1 VTETPTSDAGK
12 RVGERIREARTE
24 ANLSVRELAR
34 QIDVSSSHV
43 SQVERGLASFSVAA
57 LYKVVSLLGISMDS
71 LFEEPRGMTVEHP
84 PAADADPQPES
95 QGPLDESAVVLR
107 AISRQVIPLSSGRR
121 WERLTP
127 KPEVGT
133 EFIEVVYEPSMG
145 RPTQSEFVQHAG
157 REFGV
162 VIEGSLTVEVG
173 FDRTVLHVGDSIA
186 FDSHRPHRFWNA
198 TSEWVRTV
206 WFILDDQSLGESTYT
221 RDSAAL
227 AALGRSAPTH
237 GGEGQRE

>member
-1 VTETPTSDAGK
+1 MTQSAADAGM
-12 RVGERIREARTE
+12 RVGQRIRAARLA

-34 QIDVSSSHV
+34 QINVSSSHV

-57 LYKVVSLLGISMDS
+57 LYKVVSILRISMDS
-71 LFEEPRGMTVEHP
+71 LFEDP
-84 PAADADPQPES
+84 PAEDREDSSTPDEESTSATQDPLE
-95 QGPLDESAVVLR
+95 DSAIVLR
-107 AISRQVIPLSSGRR
+107 ADSRHVIPLSGGRR

-127 KPEVGT
+127 KPEAGA
-133 EFIEVVYEPSMG
+133 EFIEVVYEPSTG
-145 RPTQSEFVQHAG
+145 QPTQSEFVQHAG

-162 VIEGSLTVEVG
+162 VIKGSLTVEVG

-198 TSEWVRTV
+198 TSEEVRTL

-221 RDSAAL
+221 RDSSAL
-227 AALGRSAPTH
+227 AALGRAAPSH
-237 GGEGQRE
+237 GR

>member
-1 VTETPTSDAGK
+1 MTQNAADAGM
-12 RVGERIREARTE
+12 RVGERLRVARLA
-24 ANLSVRELAR
+24 ANMSVRELAR

-71 LFEEPRGMTVEHP
+71 LFEDPSAEDGPGP
-84 PAADADPQPES
+84 DPSADDASSQ
-95 QGPLDESAVVLR
+95 QGPLDEAGIVLR
-107 AISRQVIPLSSGRR
+107 AGSRHVIPLSGGRR

-127 KPEVGT
+127 LPEAGA
-133 EFIEVVYEPSMG
+133 EFIEVVYEPATGQAAPSD
-145 RPTQSEFVQHAG
+145 FVQHAG

-173 FDRTVLHVGDSIA
+173 FERTVLRVGDSIA

-198 TSEWVRTV
+198 TPHPVRTL
-206 WFILDDQSLGESTYT
+206 WFILDDQGGSEPNRS
-221 RDSAAL
+221 RESAAL
-227 AALGRSAPTH
+227 AALGRATASH
-237 GGEGQRE
+237 NR

>member
-1 VTETPTSDAGK
+1 MTQSAADAGV
-12 RVGERIREARTE
+12 RVGERIRMARTA

-71 LFEEPRGMTVEHP
+71 LFEDPPSEEGAEPSRPGAESTP
-84 PAADADPQPES
+84 DIQQRADD
-95 QGPLDESAVVLR
+95 SAIVLR
-107 AISRQVIPLSSGRR
+107 VDARQVIPLSSGKR

-127 KPEVGT
+127 HPEVDG
-133 EFIEVVYEPSMG
+133 EFIEVVYAPSTG
-145 RPTQSEFVQHAG
+145 QPSQADFVQHKG

-162 VIEGSLTVEVG
+162 IIQGSLTVEVG
-173 FDRTVLHVGDSIA
+173 FDRAVLHVGDSIA

-198 TSEWVRTV
+198 TPGEVRAV
-206 WFILDDQSLGESTYT
+206 WFILEPQSSRESANS
-221 RDSAAL
+221 RDVASREAPGSANP
-227 AALGRSAPTH
+227 SH
-237 GGEGQRE
+237 G

>member
-1 VTETPTSDAGK
+1 MTETPTSDAGK
-12 RVGERIREARTE
+12 RLGERIREARTE
-24 ANLSVRELAR
+24 ADLSVRELAR

-71 LFEEPRGMTVEHP
+71 LFEEPAGMSVDHP
-84 PAADADPQPES
+84 PAADPDARSEN
-95 QGPLDESAVVLR
+95 QGPLDESGVVLR
-107 AISRQVIPLSSGRR
+107 STARQVIPLSGGRR

-127 KPEVGT
+127 NPEVGT
-133 EFIEVVYEPSMG
+133 EFIEVVYEPSTG
-145 RPTQSEFVQHAG
+145 QANQSEFVQHAG

-173 FDRTVLHVGDSIA
+173 FERTVLHVGDSIA
-186 FDSHRPHRFWNA
+186 FDSYRPHRFWNA
-198 TSEWVRTV
+198 TSEPVRTV
-206 WFILDDQSLGESTYT
+206 WFILDDQSMDESAYT

-237 GGEGQRE
+237 GR

>member
-1 VTETPTSDAGK
+1 MTETPTSDAGK
-12 RVGERIREARTE
+12 RVGERIRMART
-24 ANLSVRELAR
+24 AAKLSVRELAR

-71 LFEEPRGMTVEHP
+71 LFEDPPSADDDQSTAP
-84 PAADADPQPES
+84 TAPSPAAIQS
-95 QGPLDESAVVLR
+95 PLDESAVVLR
-107 AISRQVIPLSSGRR
+107 ADSRHVIPLSGGRR

-127 KPEVGT
+127 KPESGT
-133 EFIEVVYEPSMG
+133 EFIEVVYEPNTG
-145 RPTQSEFVQHAG
+145 QPTQSEFVQHAG

-198 TSEWVRTV
+198 TDQAVRTL

-227 AALGRSAPTH
+227 AALGRSAPSH
-237 GGEGQRE
+237 GR

>member
-1 VTETPTSDAGK
+1 MTETVTSDAGK
-12 RVGERIREARTE
+12 RVGERLRVARLA

-71 LFEEPRGMTVEHP
+71 LFAEPPPVGDEHAP
-84 PAADADPQPES
+84 TSSAESPFAAQERQEDA
-95 QGPLDESAVVLR
+95 AFVLR
-107 AISRQVIPLSSGRR
+107 ADLRHVIPLSSGKR

-127 KPEVGT
+127 QPET
-133 EFIEVVYEPSMG
+133 DAEFIEVVYAPNSG
-145 RPTQSEFVQHAG
+145 QPNQAEFVQHKG

-162 VIEGSLTVEVG
+162 IIQGSLTVEVG

-186 FDSHRPHRFWNA
+186 FDSHRPHRFWNP
-198 TSEWVRTV
+198 TPEEVRAV
-206 WFILDDQSLGESTYT
+206 WFILDDHRSGESPAARDAAA
-221 RDSAAL
+221 RDSLERAA
-227 AALGRSAPTH
+227 RSH
-237 GGEGQRE
+237 GQ

>member
-1 VTETPTSDAGK
+1 MTDTHTSDAGK
-12 RVGERIREARTE
+12 RLGERIREARTG

-57 LYKVVSLLGISMDS
+57 LYKVVSILGISMDS
-71 LFEEPRGMTVEHP
+71 LFEEPLGASTEHP
-84 PAADADPQPES
+84 APADAGAEAAS
-95 QGPLDESAVVLR
+95 QGPLDESGVVLR
-107 AISRQVIPLSSGRR
+107 SASRQVIPLSGGRR

-127 KPEVGT
+127 NPEVGT
-133 EFIEVVYEPSMG
+133 EFIEVVYEPGG
-145 RPTQSEFVQHAG
+145 RESTKSEFVQHAG
-157 REFGV
+157 REFGL

-173 FDRTVLHVGDSIA
+173 FERTVLHVGDSIA
-186 FDSHRPHRFWNA
+186 FDSYRPHRFWNA
-198 TSEWVRTV
+198 TSEPVRTV
-206 WFILDDQSLGESTYT
+206 WFILDDQSMDESGYT

-237 GGEGQRE
+237 GR